1 MGVCVCSVAYLVL
14 LLPFWVL
21 LLGLLWIQED
31 TLE

>member
-1 MGVCVCSVAYLVL
+1 MGVGVCSVAYLVL